1 MAIIYTYPIKTNPV
15 VGDLV
20 VITDSQDKNFTKQTN
35 IGAILDLLDC
45 AKVESKCGFCTTSL
59 TKVNVPS
66 GSAVEALD
74 CGTEMSLTSSDGS
87 ILINGAGGNVID
99 LVGTG
104 GCSDVFKEISLP
116 GPVTLTASGCDD
128 GFKFA
133 SAGGTIAISNPVGNS
148 INLEAVGGGGGGC
161 TAAFN
166 VINGTSGAITTADCA
181 TPASFIVATD
191 TNMTIQSTADPAQ
204 ELEWKL
210 GCATTDKKGGFIA
223 AAQNNPT
230 LEAVGLEP
238 GRSYPVQV
246 NDLCGAFVNVPW
258 ISGGGGDGCANVYKT
273 FTDPDGGI
281 ITASGCDDNVTLA
294 VEENSNLT
302 IVASETPDTLTFGLG
317 CATTELRGGIKIGAI
332 DAEVIPEINARG
344 TAYSVEVNS
353 DCQAFVRV
361 AESTTKNTS
370 DTFKPI
376 LVTAGVNGVGP
387 LVPVPAV
394 SYSAQAGTW
403 NFIGGQVYID
413 FYIDF
418 TITGGPGPQGSLGI
432 AAEDP
437 ATGTIIG
444 LDKLNP
450 GLNNL
455 NTKNLNNAYV
465 GITQAE
471 HAGDAGTWNITP
483 QAGKLNHYYAGS
495 GGESVMW
502 LYYWENP
509 SGVAAAPLKTNYSPG
524 VSWTA
529 GGPTPSYILAGSC
542 NPILFES
549 IPELDFYWRQC
560 GDETW
565 NSQSLPYP
573 TAAGINGPGTYW
585 YDSPGGGL
593 ASPECYE
600 VTDVNP
606 GASSPG
612 VLDTAYSYS
621 QIQNLEG
628 TDCDC
633 CGEYFHYQKCAYG
646 ADERCGEVIDNY
658 HILSSTMLG
667 AIPANYKTITV
678 DGCCY
683 TLMQNTCE
691 DLGASASFEDTLWPN
706 NGGFPLLDLGIS
718 TVVGVASEVD
728 CADPACEDE
737 PVEQAFRM
745 IPCGEGIE
753 IITSTDLSGLTGGD
767 AYLYEGACYTITTT
781 EEGPGIELESEP
793 VGPYSAYEGQGPCS
807 CCEFREVYTWQK
819 CEVAPAPEGCDELP
833 PTINLSETQ
842 TGPSTTLLINGVC
855 CYTKTVVQPCVAADT
870 YAVAD
875 VESDCSSP
883 ECIGEDSSPKMLITG
898 QKGEQAGKTPIVVP
912 DPIGEQPPYVV
923 GEDGD
928 SWFSVQ
934 IPAEAVIP
942 EGTQWST
949 MYATE
954 GFYVGEGPLVNV
966 GNQVGSAFLPAFG
979 FDGIGDIV
987 PGAIYQLTAS
997 TDFIIDPSVVDGME
1011 GNIIFY
1017 TPPAEAVAKSGSTS
1031 KEGII
1036 EGIIGDD
1043 EEVVIPEVTEVVSKE
1058 AEAGSG
1064 EKVKT
1069 IYEESLEA
1077 EAAAAAAAAAEEGE
1091 SEDSGGK

>member
-45 AKVESKCGFCTTSL
+45 AKVESDCGFCTTSL

-128 GFKFA
+128 GFKFT
-133 SAGGTIAISNPVGNS
+133 STGGTIAISNPVGNS

-166 VINGTSGAITTADCA
+166 VINGTSGAITTANCA
-181 TPASFIVATD
+181 TPASFLVAAD

-204 ELEWKL
+204 ELEWQL
-210 GCATTDKKGGFIA
+210 GCATTDKKGGIIVA
-223 AAQNNPT
+223 AVNNPPS
-230 LEAVGLEP
+230 LEAATTDIN
-238 GRSYPVQV
+238 RSYPVQV
-246 NDLCGAFVNVPW
+246 NEFCTAFVNVPW
-258 ISGGGGDGCANVYKT
+258 ESGAGGGCADVYKT
-273 FTDPDGGI
+273 FTDPDENSI
-281 ITASGCDDNVTLA
+281 EADGCGDNVNLA

-302 IVASETPDTLTFGLG
+302 VVVSGGPDTITFGLG
-317 CATTELRGGIKIGAI
+317 CATTTLRGGIKIGAV
-332 DAEVIPEINARG
+332 DADVSPEINAGG
-344 TAYSVEVNS
+344 TAYSVEVNEE
-353 DCQAFVRV
+353 CEAFVRV
-361 AESTTKNTS
+361 PASTTKSTGG
-370 DTFKPI
+370 TFKPI

-403 NFIGGQVYID
+403 SFIGDQVYID
-413 FYIDF
+413 FYVDF
-418 TITGGPGPQGSLGI
+418 TITGGPGPQASLGI

-437 ATGTIIG
+437 ATGSIIG
-444 LDKLNP
+444 LDKLDA

-471 HAGDAGTWNITP
+471 HAGDGGTWNITP

-509 SGVAAAPLKTNYSPG
+509 SGVAAAPLRTNYSPG
-524 VSWTA
+524 APWTA

-549 IPELDFYWRQC
+549 VPELDFYWRQC

-565 NSQSLPYP
+565 NSQALPYP
-573 TAAGINGPGTYW
+573 AAAGISGPGTYW
-585 YDSPGGGL
+585 YDSPSGGL

-600 VTDVNP
+600 VTDINP
-606 GASSPG
+606 GASTPDL
-612 VLDTAYSYS
+612 LDTAYTYS

-628 TDCDC
+628 LDCDC
-633 CGEYFHYQKCAYG
+633 CGEYFHYVKCAYDPG
-646 ADERCGEVIDNY
+646 TDCNDAPNDNY
-658 HILSSTMLG
+658 HILASTMLG

-683 TLMQNTCE
+683 TIMENTCE

-718 TVVGVASEVD
+718 TVVGIAPEID
-728 CADPACEDE
+728 CADPACEDT
-737 PVEQAFRM
+737 PVEERFRLT
-745 IPCGEGIE
+745 PCGEGE
-753 IITSTDLSGLTGGD
+753 DIITTTDLEDKVGTD
-767 AYLYEGACYTITTT
+767 AYVYEGACYTITTT
-781 EEGPGIELESEP
+781 EEEPGIELESSLE
-793 VGPYSAYEGQGPCS
+793 GPYTSYEGQGPCT
-807 CCEFREVYTWQK
+807 CCEFRDVYTWQK
-819 CEVAPAPEGCDELP
+819 CEVDPAPEGCEELP
-833 PTINLSETQ
+833 LTINLSETQ
-842 TGPSTTLLINGVC
+842 TGVSTTLLINDVC
-855 CYTKTVVQPCVAADT
+855 CYTKTAVQPCVAADT
-870 YAVAD
+870 FAVAD
-875 VESDCSSP
+875 VESDCSSE
-883 ECIGEDSSPKMLITG
+883 ECL
-898 QKGEQAGKTPIVVP
+898 
-912 DPIGEQPPYVV
+912 
-923 GEDGD
+923 
-928 SWFSVQ
+928 
-934 IPAEAVIP
+934 
-942 EGTQWST
+942 
-949 MYATE
+949 
-954 GFYVGEGPLVNV
+954 GEG
-966 GNQVGSAFLPAFG
+966 
-979 FDGIGDIV
+979 DGAVEEKAAG
-987 PGAIYQLTAS
+987 G
-997 TDFIIDPSVVDGME
+997 VDK
-1011 GNIIFY
+1011 
-1017 TPPAEAVAKSGSTS
+1017 V
-1031 KEGII
+1031 
-1036 EGIIGDD
+1036 
-1043 EEVVIPEVTEVVSKE
+1043 EEVVMGDNVDMVVDWEVDGKPIITPEE
-1058 AEAGSG
+1058 G
-1064 EKVKT
+1064 EEPKT

-1077 EAAAAAAAAAEEGE
+1077 EAAAAAAAAAAEEGKSE
-1091 SEDSGGK
+1091 EGKSEDSGGK

>member
-1 MAIIYTYPIKTNPV
+1 MAIIYTYPIKQKPLIT
-15 VGDLV
+15 DLV
-20 VITDSQDKNFTKQTN
+20 VITDSDDKNFTKQTN
-35 IGAILDLLDC
+35 IGAILDLIDC
-45 AKVESKCGFCTTSL
+45 SKLESDCGFCTTSL

-87 ILINGAGGNVID
+87 ILINGTGGNVID

-104 GCSDVFKEISLP
+104 GCSDVFKSISIP
-116 GPVTLTASGCDD
+116 GPVTLTASGCEDNI
-128 GFKFA
+128 KFT
-133 SAGGTIAISNPVGNS
+133 SAGGTIAISNPDPLLNS

-166 VINGTSGAITTADCA
+166 VINGTSGAITTGNCA
-181 TPASFIVATD
+181 TPASFLVASD

-210 GCATTDKKGGFIA
+210 GCATTDKKGGIIVGA
-223 AAQNNPT
+223 VNNPAS
-230 LEAVGLEP
+230 LEAATTDAN
-238 GRSYPVQV
+238 RSYPVQV
-246 NDLCGAFVNVPW
+246 NEFCTAFVNVPW
-258 ISGGGGDGCANVYKT
+258 ESGGGGDGCADVYKT
-273 FTDPDGGI
+273 FTDPEGEI

-302 IVASETPDTLTFGLG
+302 IVASDPDTLTFGLG
-317 CATTELRGGIKIGAI
+317 CATPELRGGIKVGAI
-332 DAEVIPEINARG
+332 DADVTPEIDASG
-344 TAYSVEVNS
+344 TAYSVEVNN
-353 DCQAFVRV
+353 DCQAFVKV
-361 AESTTKNTS
+361 PGSKIKNTS

-394 SYSAQAGTW
+394 SYSVQEGTW

-413 FYIDF
+413 FYVDF

-437 ATGTIIG
+437 ATGTVIG

-450 GLNNL
+450 GLTNL

-471 HAGDAGTWNITP
+471 HAGDGGTWNITP

-524 VSWTA
+524 APWTA
-529 GGPTPSYILAGSC
+529 GGPSPSYILAGSC

-549 IPELDFYWRQC
+549 VPELDFYWRQC

-565 NSQSLPYP
+565 NSQALPFP

-585 YDSPGGGL
+585 YDSPGAGL
-593 ASPECYE
+593 ASAECYE
-600 VTDVNP
+600 VTDIDP
-606 GASSPG
+606 GVSSPG
-612 VLDTAYSYS
+612 ILDTAYNYS
-621 QIQNLEG
+621 PIQNLEG
-628 TDCDC
+628 LDCNC

-646 ADERCGEVIDNY
+646 AGERCGEVVDNY

-683 TLMQNTCE
+683 TLMQNTCV
-691 DLGASASFEDTLWPN
+691 DDGSSASFENTLWPD

-737 PVEQAFRM
+737 PVEASFRM
-745 IPCGEGIE
+745 IPCDEGVE

-781 EEGPGIELESEP
+781 DEGPGIELESEP
-793 VGPYSAYEGQGPCS
+793 SGPYVSYEGQGPCA
-807 CCEFREVYTWQK
+807 CCEFRDVYTWQK
-819 CEVAPAPEGCDELP
+819 CPVDPAPEGCEELP
-833 PTINLSETQ
+833 PTINLSTTQ
-842 TGPSTTLLINGVC
+842 TGPSTTLLINGIC

-883 ECIGEDSSPKMLITG
+883 EC
-898 QKGEQAGKTPIVVP
+898 AGR
-912 DPIGEQPPYVV
+912 D
-923 GEDGD
+923 D
-928 SWFSVQ
+928 
-934 IPAEAVIP
+934 EAV
-942 EGTQWST
+942 E
-949 MYATE
+949 E
-954 GFYVGEGPLVNV
+954 
-966 GNQVGSAFLPAFG
+966 
-979 FDGIGDIV
+979 
-987 PGAIYQLTAS
+987 
-997 TDFIIDPSVVDGME
+997 
-1011 GNIIFY
+1011 
-1017 TPPAEAVAKSGSTS
+1017 KSGSAS
-1031 KEGII
+1031 KEGMI

-1043 EEVVIPEVTEVVSKE
+1043 EEVVIPEVIEAVSGE
-1058 AEAGSG
+1058 AEAEAEAETGSG

-1069 IYEESLEA
+1069 IYEESLVE
-1077 EAAAAAAAAAEEGE
+1077 EAAAAAAAAAKATTEE
-1091 SEDSGGK
+1091 EDSGGE